1 MCAATTDV
9 TQTPKRDPR
18 DNGPISDADV
28 AAVLRPF
35 VRATRPLLGTLSDSD
50 PFGLQA
56 RAQRA
61 TDGRAARVKRTLR
74 TRVADRL
81 ASTRAPGTAAWKQMD
96 MHARSNWWVRRV
108 GRVTS
113 LVAAIPGFGGA
124 VTSKLPVS
132 SGLGAVAQGL
142 VLCAIAD
149 EHDMHDEV
157 DVVALLGAVM
167 FRRDLCPPAR
177 AELSRASD
185 AAIDAPRRRADRR
198 AGEREEAHPQAAGR
212 GPVADG
218 PRPAGHRGRAR
229 EAPARRPDH
238 PLDLVDPGGRGGG
251 QVPRRVVGPEEGGE
265 GRRGVD
271 PQPPRVAPAC
281 QATAF
286 GRSPCRNA
294 AFARH
299 RLVSRGGTR

>member
-1 MCAATTDV
+1 MCAATIDE
-9 TQTPKRDPR
+9 TQTPKREPR
-18 DNGPISDADV
+18 DDGPISDADI

-35 VRATRPLLGTLSDSD
+35 VRATRPLLGALSDSD

-74 TRVADRL
+74 TRVADRI

-113 LVAAIPGFGGA
+113 LVAAVPGFGGA
-124 VTSKLPVS
+124 ITSKLPVS

-177 AELSRASD
+177 AELSPASD
-185 AAIDAPRRRADRR
+185 AAVDARAAELTGGLENEKKPTLKRLGGALWRMGRALLAIEGELGKRPRGGRITRWISLIPVIGVGGKYLGEWSGLKKAEK
-198 AGEREEAHPQAAGR
+198 AGEEWIHS
-212 GPVADG
+212 
-218 PRPAGHRGRAR
+218 
-229 EAPARRPDH
+229 
-238 PLDLVDPGGRGGG
+238 
-251 QVPRRVVGPEEGGE
+251 
-265 GRRGVD
+265 RRG
-271 PQPPRVAPAC
+271 
-281 QATAF
+281 
-286 GRSPCRNA
+286 
-294 AFARH
+294 
-299 RLVSRGGTR
+299 

>member
-35 VRATRPLLGTLSDSD
+35 VRATRPLLGALSDSD

-177 AELSRASD
+177 SELSRASD
-185 AAIDAPRRRADRR
+185 AAIDARAAELTGGLENEKKPTLKRLGGALWRMGRGLLAIEGELGKRPRGGRITRWISLIPVVGVAGKYLGEWSGLKKAEK
-198 AGEREEAHPQAAGR
+198 AGEEWIHS
-212 GPVADG
+212 
-218 PRPAGHRGRAR
+218 
-229 EAPARRPDH
+229 
-238 PLDLVDPGGRGGG
+238 
-251 QVPRRVVGPEEGGE
+251 
-265 GRRGVD
+265 RRG
-271 PQPPRVAPAC
+271 
-281 QATAF
+281 
-286 GRSPCRNA
+286 
-294 AFARH
+294 
-299 RLVSRGGTR
+299 

>member
-9 TQTPKRDPR
+9 TQTPKREPR
-18 DNGPISDADV
+18 DDGPISDADI

-35 VRATRPLLGTLSDSD
+35 VRATRPLLGALSDSD

-74 TRVADRL
+74 TRVADRI

-113 LVAAIPGFGGA
+113 LVAAVPGFGGA
-124 VTSKLPVS
+124 ITSKLPVS

-177 AELSRASD
+177 TELSPASD
-185 AAIDAPRRRADRR
+185 AAIDARAAELTGGLENEKKPTLKRLGGALWRMGRALLAVEGELGKRPRGGRLTRWISLIPVVGVAGKYLGEWSGLKKAEK
-198 AGEREEAHPQAAGR
+198 AGEEWIHS
-212 GPVADG
+212 
-218 PRPAGHRGRAR
+218 
-229 EAPARRPDH
+229 
-238 PLDLVDPGGRGGG
+238 
-251 QVPRRVVGPEEGGE
+251 
-265 GRRGVD
+265 RRG
-271 PQPPRVAPAC
+271 
-281 QATAF
+281 
-286 GRSPCRNA
+286 
-294 AFARH
+294 
-299 RLVSRGGTR
+299 

>member
-9 TQTPKRDPR
+9 TQTPKREPR
-18 DNGPISDADV
+18 DDGPISDADV

-35 VRATRPLLGTLSDSD
+35 VRATRPLLGALSDSD

-113 LVAAIPGFGGA
+113 LVAAVPGFGGA
-124 VTSKLPVS
+124 ITSKLPVS

-185 AAIDAPRRRADRR
+185 AAIDARAAELTGGLENEKKPTLQRLGGALWRMGRALLAIEGELGKRPRGGRITRWISLIPVVGVAGKYLGEWSGLKKAEK
-198 AGEREEAHPQAAGR
+198 AGEEWIHS
-212 GPVADG
+212 
-218 PRPAGHRGRAR
+218 
-229 EAPARRPDH
+229 
-238 PLDLVDPGGRGGG
+238 
-251 QVPRRVVGPEEGGE
+251 
-265 GRRGVD
+265 RRG
-271 PQPPRVAPAC
+271 
-281 QATAF
+281 
-286 GRSPCRNA
+286 
-294 AFARH
+294 
-299 RLVSRGGTR
+299 

>member
-9 TQTPKRDPR
+9 TQTPKREPR
-18 DNGPISDADV
+18 DDGRISDADV

-35 VRATRPLLGTLSDSD
+35 VRATRPLLGALSDSD

-74 TRVADRL
+74 TRVADRI
-81 ASTRAPGTAAWKQMD
+81 ASTRAPGTAAWRQMD

-113 LVAAIPGFGGA
+113 LVAAVPGFGGA
-124 VTSKLPVS
+124 ITSKLPVT

-177 AELSRASD
+177 TELSPASD
-185 AAIDAPRRRADRR
+185 AAIDARAAELTGGLENEKKPTLKRLGGALWRMGRGLLAVEGELGKRPRGGRITRWISLIPVVGVAGKYLGEWSGLKKAEK
-198 AGEREEAHPQAAGR
+198 AGEEWIH
-212 GPVADG
+212 
-218 PRPAGHRGRAR
+218 
-229 EAPARRPDH
+229 
-238 PLDLVDPGGRGGG
+238 
-251 QVPRRVVGPEEGGE
+251 
-265 GRRGVD
+265 
-271 PQPPRVAPAC
+271 
-281 QATAF
+281 
-286 GRSPCRNA
+286 S
-294 AFARH
+294 RH
-299 RLVSRGGTR
+299 A